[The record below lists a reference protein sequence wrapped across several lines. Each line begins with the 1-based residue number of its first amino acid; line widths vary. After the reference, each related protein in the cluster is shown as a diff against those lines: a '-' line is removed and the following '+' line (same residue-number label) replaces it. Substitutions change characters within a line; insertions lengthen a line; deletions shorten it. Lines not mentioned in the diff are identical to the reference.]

1 MVILVCAGQK
11 ITLYIYVN
19 MSCITVCCLKCLL
32 DNEKKCHTV
41 SCHRSTFDSILG
53 HDRDKLRIKG
63 KLKLFVSVLGTYDCI
78 EVEETSRGKYPWK
91 NILPFRHCPNHTH
104 TPPPSSALYAICATF
119 VTYIYDVILY
129 LLSTLCMY
137 LIVKWPPK
145 TLDYFEIHWFW
156 REIGTPPPISKRN
169 SVFFIDISPK
179 FEIFCLNPLH
189 ELKWIVQQQEW
200 EKKMLTEPVVHCE
213 EFLLVADQDVGAS
226 PEHEQVLIY
235 FKKNVHSAQPQYIK
249 FWGKIMRNWGEEQF
263 WNCPES

>member
-104 TPPPSSALYAICATF
+104 THPPPLPCMQFAQLLSLTF
-119 VTYIYDVILY
+119 MMSFCIYY
-129 LLSTLCMY
+129 LLFVC
-137 LIVKWPPK
+137 I
-145 TLDYFEIHWFW
+145 
-156 REIGTPPPISKRN
+156 
-169 SVFFIDISPK
+169 
-179 FEIFCLNPLH
+179 
-189 ELKWIVQQQEW
+189 
-200 EKKMLTEPVVHCE
+200 
-213 EFLLVADQDVGAS
+213 
-226 PEHEQVLIY
+226 
-235 FKKNVHSAQPQYIK
+235 
-249 FWGKIMRNWGEEQF
+249 
-263 WNCPES
+263 